1 MPSIVDLTP
10 VFDFLPCCTP
20 DAWLS
25 AAVKSVPVLIIDHA
39 NCEKKAAATA
49 MSLMHRYT
57 DNTPLLNKMSRLAR
71 EELRHFEQVLKLM
84 TQRGIAYESV
94 TASRYA
100 QTLRE
105 KVRKKDPH
113 KLVDTLIVGA
123 LVEARSCERFSALAP
138 HVDDTLRDFYT
149 SLLKSEARHF
159 ADYISLAKGLEDA
172 NVIEERLALF
182 RSVEKELIEGE
193 DTEMRFHSG
202 VPTV

>member
-1 MPSIVDLTP
+1 MPSTVDLTP
-10 VFDFLPCCTP
+10 VFDFLPCRTP

-25 AAVKSVPVLIIDHA
+25 AAVKSLPVLMIDHA

-123 LVEARSCERFSALAP
+123 LIEARSCERFHALKPALP
-138 HVDDTLRDFYT
+138 EPVAKFYGR
-149 SLLKSEARHF
+149 LLASEA
-159 ADYISLAKGLEDA
+159 
-172 NVIEERLALF
+172 
-182 RSVEKELIEGE
+182 
-193 DTEMRFHSG
+193 
-202 VPTV
+202 